1 MIIKR
6 QRQLKVY
13 IMIGCPGAGKST
25 WIKKNFG
32 PSTKVV
38 SRDIVRWK
46 LGMTSSPEDKY
57 LGTREE
63 EDKVTR
69 EERRLIGELVEKR
82 KSFIIDDTN
91 LNSKFSK
98 ELVDWLHRHGC
109 YCVGVFVDASWNDIR
124 KRRQGQIP
132 QVALRSLWEKSKT
145 VDLSNYDEII
155 RVS

>member
-1 MIIKR
+1 
-6 QRQLKVY
+6 
-13 IMIGCPGAGKST
+13 MIGCPGAGKST
-25 WIKKNFG
+25 WIKRNLG
-32 PSTKVV
+32 PGTKVV

-69 EERRLIGELVEKR
+69 EERRLIGELVGKGR
-82 KSFIIDDTN
+82 SFVIDDTN
-91 LNSKFSK
+91 LNSKFTK
-98 ELVDWLHRHGC
+98 DLLAWLHYLDC
-109 YCVGVFVDASWNDIR
+109 YCIGVFVSASWNDIK

-145 VDLSNYDEII
+145 VDLSDYDEVI